1 MRPILYVCLAV
12 VLASALFLLWPGLD
26 LRAASL
32 FYRGGGAF
40 LFDGSRLALAIHEGV
55 PAMMQLAGAAI
66 VLLLAYDLYRR
77 RPAADAVRQAVYLA
91 ACFIIGP
98 GLIANTLLKDNWGR
112 PRPLQVTAFGG
123 PDRFAPP
130 LLIGDQCPNNCS
142 FVAGDPAAIFTFFA
156 FALLLPAGWPRRL
169 GVIVVAV
176 LGSVMGLIR
185 MGQGGHFLS
194 DVIFA
199 GLFMAL
205 VVLLLRRLLVASEKI
220 SPALSIRPAPP
231 RP

>member
-1 MRPILYVCLAV
+1 MRPILYVCLATL
-12 VLASALFLLWPGLD
+12 LASALFLLWPGLD
-26 LRAASL
+26 LRVASL
-32 FYRGGGAF
+32 FYRGHGEF
-40 LFDGSRLALAIHEGV
+40 ALNGNRVAAAIHEGV

-66 VLLLAYDLYRR
+66 VLLLAYDLHRR
-77 RPAADAVRQAVYLA
+77 QPAADAVRQAVFLV

-98 GLIANTLLKDNWGR
+98 GLVANTLLKDNWGR
-112 PRPLQVTAFGG
+112 PRPLQIVAFGG

-130 LLIGDQCPNNCS
+130 LVIGDQCPNNCS
-142 FVAGDPAAIFTFFA
+142 FVAGDAAAIFTFLA
-156 FALLLPAGWPRRL
+156 FALLLPAGWPRRT

-176 LGSVMGLIR
+176 LGVVMGIIR
-185 MGQGGHFLS
+185 MGQGEHFLS

-205 VVLLLRRLLVASEKI
+205 VVLLLRRLLPAAQKN
-220 SPALSIRPAPP
+220 SPNLSIRQAQP